1 MSKINKIADILVQNL
16 EQLQEVAS
24 FEIMGM
30 HKQRVFNDATGSKGE
45 QLQYKSEYY
54 KRKREREGRQTN
66 NIDFEMTGKLRNALK
81 VGFQNDNIVYGVDG
95 SQRDKISNQE
105 LLKFIN
111 ERFDD
116 FMLVSDEEIKT
127 TLEKV
132 QDFFKKRAIQSLKN
146 LWDT

>member
-1 MSKINKIADILVQNL
+1 MSKINRIADILVQNL

-24 FEIMGM
+24 FEIMGL

-45 QLQYKSEYY
+45 QLQYKSDYW
-54 KRKREREGRQTN
+54 KKKREREGRQTN
-66 NIDFEMTGKLRNALK
+66 NVDFEMTSKLRNALK
-81 VGFQNDNIVYGVDG
+81 VGFQKDDIVYGVDG

-111 ERFDD
+111 EVFDD
-116 FMLVSDEEIKT
+116 FMVVSDEEIKI

-146 LWDT
+146 L